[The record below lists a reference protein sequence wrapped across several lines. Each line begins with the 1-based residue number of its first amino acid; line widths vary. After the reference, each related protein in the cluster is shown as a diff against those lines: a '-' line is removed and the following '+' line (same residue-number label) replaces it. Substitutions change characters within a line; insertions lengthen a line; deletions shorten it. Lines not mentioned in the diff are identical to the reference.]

1 MLKRRTLHRDMAD
14 VNVYT
19 ARRLKSM
26 ALSLGG
32 LAQAFADEIGGQ
44 GHLTK
49 EDGLAAMQT
58 AASAVCGDCT
68 RCNLY
73 YGSRRD
79 DSYYLYYL
87 LRTFEQKGKIDLED
101 MPRLFHEIC
110 SQREAYL
117 RELNRSLGRATMN
130 LGWKNRFLE
139 SRDTVMVQFRELA
152 VMLEEFA
159 SQMGQAADITE
170 EKEEAVR
177 RIFRLHQIA
186 VDNMLLLEHENRYR
200 EAYVTLHALGGRC
213 MTAKEAAALF
223 GQAAGGKGWYAPP
236 DTRALIT
243 RQPGVVRF
251 LEPGEYRMMYGVARM
266 SKNGSGI
273 SGDNYTYSG
282 SLPGQVI
289 MSLSDG
295 MGSGE
300 TAAQESRKVI
310 ELLKQLLETGF
321 SARSALKM
329 VNTILLLTG
338 VEQHPATLDLCCV
351 DLCSGVLEAMK
362 MGAVAT
368 FVLSDGQAEILDAG
382 NLPAGVISQAEPV
395 LLSRKLWDDDRVIMM
410 TDGVLEACPGL
421 EKERS
426 LKEYLESMP
435 MKTPQDMAERIL
447 RFACQNGGMNDDM
460 TVLVAG
466 IWKR

>member
-1 MLKRRTLHRDMAD
+1 
-14 VNVYT
+14 
-19 ARRLKSM
+19 
-26 ALSLGG
+26 
-32 LAQAFADEIGGQ
+32 
-44 GHLTK
+44 
-49 EDGLAAMQT
+49 
-58 AASAVCGDCT
+58 
-68 RCNLY
+68 
-73 YGSRRD
+73 
-79 DSYYLYYL
+79 
-87 LRTFEQKGKIDLED
+87 
-101 MPRLFHEIC
+101 
-110 SQREAYL
+110 
-117 RELNRSLGRATMN
+117 
-130 LGWKNRFLE
+130 
-139 SRDTVMVQFRELA
+139 
-152 VMLEEFA
+152 
-159 SQMGQAADITE
+159 
-170 EKEEAVR
+170 
-177 RIFRLHQIA
+177 
-186 VDNMLLLEHENRYR
+186 
-200 EAYVTLHALGGRC
+200 
-213 MTAKEAAALF
+213 
-223 GQAAGGKGWYAPP
+223 
-236 DTRALIT
+236 
-243 RQPGVVRF
+243 
-251 LEPGEYRMMYGVARM
+251 
-266 SKNGSGI
+266 
-273 SGDNYTYSG
+273 
-282 SLPGQVI
+282 

-300 TAAQESRKVI
+300 TAAQESRKGI
-310 ELLKQLLETGF
+310 ELLQQLLETGF